1 VTHPDN
7 PQDPGNP
14 QDPPHS
20 RSLQHPASAPDP
32 ATTAPPSGTT
42 DGPGARDTSRRTGS
56 GFGRVLVLVY
66 GIFAIS
72 ATARASV
79 QLLRDWHEAP
89 VAYGLSALA
98 AVVYVVAT
106 IALARGSATS
116 RTVAWTAVG
125 VELVGVLAVGA
136 WSLLD
141 PATFPEP
148 TVWSG
153 FGVGYG
159 FVPLVL
165 PVVGL
170 TWLWRTRPPQ
180 NSTSRPKDTA

>member
-1 VTHPDN
+1 MTHPEN
-7 PQDPGNP
+7 PET
-14 QDPPHS
+14 
-20 RSLQHPASAPDP
+20 APDP
-32 ATTAPPSGTT
+32 ATRVPPSGTP
-42 DGPGARDTSRRTGS
+42 DGAGAHDPRGAHDAPRRTGS

-72 ATARASV
+72 ATARASI

-98 AVVYVVAT
+98 AVVYIVAT

-116 RTVAWTAVG
+116 RTVAWAAVT

-141 PATFPEP
+141 PAAFPKP
-148 TVWSG
+148 TVWSD
-153 FGVGYG
+153 FGIGYG

-170 TWLWRTRPPQ
+170 TWLWRTRPPRT
-180 NSTSRPKDTA
+180 STTEPKETA

>member
-1 VTHPDN
+1 VADLDRLRRDGVTHPEN
-7 PQDPGNP
+7 PET
-14 QDPPHS
+14 
-20 RSLQHPASAPDP
+20 APDP
-32 ATTAPPSGTT
+32 ATPATSSGEGSPQTARTP
-42 DGPGARDTSRRTGS
+42 DTPRTTGS

-66 GIFAIS
+66 GIFAVA

-89 VAYGLSALA
+89 VAYVLSALA
-98 AVVYVVAT
+98 AVVYIVAT
-106 IALARGSATS
+106 VALARGSRTS
-116 RTVAWTAVG
+116 RTVAWTAVS

-141 PATFPEP
+141 PAAFPEP
-148 TVWSG
+148 TVWSD
-153 FGVGYG
+153 FGIGYG

-180 NSTSRPKDTA
+180 TSTTEPKDPA

>member
-1 VTHPDN
+1 MTHPEN
-7 PQDPGNP
+7 PET
-14 QDPPHS
+14 
-20 RSLQHPASAPDP
+20 APDP
-32 ATTAPPSGTT
+32 ATRVPPSG
-42 DGPGARDTSRRTGS
+42 GPDVPDAQGAHDAPRRTGS

-72 ATARASV
+72 ATARASI

-98 AVVYVVAT
+98 AVVYIVAT

-116 RTVAWTAVG
+116 RTVAWTAVT

-141 PATFPEP
+141 PAAFPKP
-148 TVWSG
+148 TVWSD
-153 FGVGYG
+153 FGIGYG

-180 NSTSRPKDTA
+180 TSTTEPKDRA